1 MTTFFGVGMKIR
13 TIIVALGLAAT
24 TVLTL
29 PIHAQV
35 VRPGTALEVITPKGT
50 IRGDARATTPTSLIL
65 GDADTIPLASVTSW
79 RSRSTY
85 ARTGLKS
92 GAIAGGVV
100 FTLFGAALGAVL
112 CESSNCEHAWV
123 SGATVGALFGV
134 VAVGAGGAIVGSL
147 VPRWVEHPRGSTPS
161 VKESAL
167 ATQPVGLYVSQG
179 LRSDDGSV
187 TQGGIQLRRGEWRVG
202 VERGTAG
209 LVSTRTSTFQS
220 ATDPRLRTFTDVSRN
235 SDWFGVAAERRIAGP
250 LWLTA
255 ATSKRWR
262 RETIRIA
269 DLGSADDPRYPQ
281 VTNTE
286 TITNRS
292 SLGGS
297 LGAAVRHRVFDDIY
311 LRLDARQ
318 EFGAWATRTWS
329 VGVEL

>member
-1 MTTFFGVGMKIR
+1 MTTFFGVRMNIG
-13 TIIVALGLAAT
+13 TLIVALGLAAT

-50 IRGDARATTPTSLIL
+50 IRGDARASTPTALIL
-65 GDADTIPLASVTSW
+65 GDADTIPLASVISW

-100 FTLFGAALGAVL
+100 FTLLGAAIGEGL
-112 CESSNCEHAWV
+112 CESSNCENAWL
-123 SGATVGALFGV
+123 SGASAGALFGV

-147 VPRWVEHPRGSTPS
+147 FPRWVEHLRGSTPT

-167 ATQPVGLYVSQG
+167 ATQPVRLYVSQG
-179 LRSDDGSV
+179 LGSDDRSV
-187 TQGGIQLRRGEWRVG
+187 TQGGIQFRRGEWRVG
-202 VERGTAG
+202 VERGTAE
-209 LVSTRTSTFQS
+209 LFSTNTPTFQS
-220 ATDPRLRTFTDVSRN
+220 ATDPRLRTFTQVSRS
-235 SDWFGVAAERRIAGP
+235 SDWFGVAAERQIAGP
-250 LWLTA
+250 LWMTA
-255 ATSKRWR
+255 ATTKRWR
-262 RETIRIA
+262 RETIRV
-269 DLGSADDPRYPQ
+269 DDVGSADDPRYPQ
-281 VTNTE
+281 ATHTDA
-286 TITNRS
+286 IANRS

-297 LGAAVRHRVFDDIY
+297 LGVAVRHRVFDDIY

-318 EFGAWATRTWS
+318 ELGAWATRTWS